1 MLRREHNFA
10 DSSILAEIAGR
21 NMRFPASFK
30 TTAKTTTKTV

>member
-10 DSSILAEIAGR
+10 DSSILAEIAGQD
-21 NMRFPASFK
+21 MHFPASFK

>member
-10 DSSILAEIAGR
+10 DSSVLAEIAGQD
-21 NMRFPASFK
+21 MHFPASFK